1 MSPTAPRESTAKPVR
16 VALMDEE
23 KVSFLCELFA
33 LLADPTR
40 LRIVDALSRRD
51 LCVRDLAAALSKT
64 VSAVSH
70 QLRLLRGARLVR
82 NRRQGKLV
90 IYSLDDE
97 HVLRL
102 FSAGLEHVEH

>member
-1 MSPTAPRESTAKPVR
+1 MAREAPTRATRSAMME
-16 VALMDEE
+16 DE
-23 KVSFLCELFA
+23 KVRYLCELFG

-51 LCVRDLAAALSKT
+51 LCVQELGALLST

-97 HVLRL
+97 HVTRL
-102 FSAGLEHVEH
+102 FAAGLEHVEH